1 MKTVIVANGSF
12 TPTPDILS
20 RLNTADMI
28 IAADGGASHLY
39 GSGICPDV
47 IIGDLDSIDAEA
59 RAFFESKNVP
69 VHTYPSQ
76 KDQTDT
82 ELCID
87 YAANQGSVEIILT
100 GVTGTRLDHTLANVF
115 LLRRLLDMGIK
126 GSIVDAHNEIFI
138 TSSGLT
144 VNGAPGEILSVVPVS
159 GRVTG
164 LTLKGLEYPL
174 TNKTIS
180 MGNTLGI
187 SNVFTGSTAQI
198 RLDSGIALIIKSTD

>member
-39 GSGICPDV
+39 ASGICPDV
-47 IIGDLDSIDAEA
+47 IIGDLDSIEADA
-59 RAFFESKNVP
+59 RAFFESKAVP
-69 VHTYPSQ
+69 VHTYPAQ

-87 YAANQGSVEIILT
+87 YAVNQGSAEIILT

-115 LLRRLLDMGIK
+115 LLRRLLKMDIK

-138 TSSGLT
+138 TACRLT
-144 VNGAPGEILSVVPVS
+144 VSGAPGEILSVVPVS

-164 LTLKGLEYPL
+164 LTLEGLEYPL

-180 MGNTLGI
+180 MGDTLGI

-198 RLDSGIALIIKSTD
+198 RLDSGIVLIIKSAD

>member
-39 GSGICPDV
+39 GSNICPDV

-59 RAFFESKNVP
+59 KAFFESKNVP
-69 VHTYPSQ
+69 VHTYPAQ

-138 TSSGLT
+138 TASGLT

-164 LTLKGLEYPL
+164 LTLEGLAYPL

-180 MGNTLGI
+180 MGDTLGI

-198 RLDSGIALIIKSTD
+198 RLDSGIVLIIKSAD